1 MVHQEVSLRAIK
13 IVIIGILTIWA
24 ALTIAAYSYVTFYAP
39 SYAPMAE
46 FKENILLQHY
56 VIIWII
62 YILGEV

>member
-1 MVHQEVSLRAIK
+1 MRAIK

-46 FKENILLQHY
+46 FKDNLLLMLLTLIVLAFLVY
-56 VIIWII
+56 ELIR
-62 YILGEV
+62 